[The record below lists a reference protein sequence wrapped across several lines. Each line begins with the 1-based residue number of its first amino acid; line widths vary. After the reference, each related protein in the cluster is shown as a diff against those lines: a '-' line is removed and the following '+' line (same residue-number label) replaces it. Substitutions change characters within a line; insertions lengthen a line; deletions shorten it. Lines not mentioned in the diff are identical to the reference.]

1 MSIETLL
8 VRLFAF
14 NQITIWCHKTMVERV
29 AKIPNQRSG
38 LGAPTDPD
46 VLRQAAVVTQSVF
59 SHQDLLNFM
68 KQTRIDKRAQ
78 IRRLALLVAGVR
90 VFNWE
95 THR

>member
-14 NQITIWCHKTMVERV
+14 NQITIWCQKSMVERV

-78 IRRLALLVAGVR
+78 IRRLALLEAGVR

>member
-14 NQITIWCHKTMVERV
+14 NQITIWCQKSMVKRV